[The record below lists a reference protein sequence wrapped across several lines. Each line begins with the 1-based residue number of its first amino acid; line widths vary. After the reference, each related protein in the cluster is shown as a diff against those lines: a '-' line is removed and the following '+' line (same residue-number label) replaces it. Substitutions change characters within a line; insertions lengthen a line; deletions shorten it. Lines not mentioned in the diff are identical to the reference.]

1 MLPYLIDLG
10 RVDLP
15 LLGPT
20 HLALPTY
27 GVLIA
32 LAVLAGWFWFMRNAG
47 REGLPLDRAASAALW
62 SLLAA
67 IVGGKL
73 GLALVEYD
81 RYLLEPSNMLGT
93 GFLQAA
99 GLIWAAV
106 LAALATLI
114 GLSWRWELPLGR
126 LLDAAAIPVPLSQAI
141 GRMGCL
147 MAGCCFGDRCH
158 APWAIV
164 YHSHEAHAR
173 TGVPLDTPLHPAPI
187 YEALWCVLAVLPIL
201 LLARRWRRRPGEVAL
216 LYCTVYGAGRFFIEF
231 ARGDTA
237 RGLWFDGA
245 LSTSQL
251 ISLAVVPIALS
262 AFLWLRFRSGD
273 SREHPSVGSH
283 TRSGEPE
290 SR

>member
-1 MLPYLIDLG
+1 MHPYLIDLG
-10 RVDLP
+10 HVDLP

-32 LAVLAGWFWFMRNAG
+32 LAVLTGWFWFVRNVR
-47 REGLPLDRAASAALW
+47 REGLPGDRAPSAALW

-67 IVGGKL
+67 ILGGKL

-81 RYLLEPSNMLGT
+81 RYLLEPSNMLSS

-106 LAALATLI
+106 LSALVTLVA
-114 GLSWRWELPLGR
+114 LSRRWDLPLGR
-126 LLDAAAIPVPLSQAI
+126 LLDAAAVPVPLAQAI

-147 MAGCCFGDRCH
+147 MAGCCYGGQCH

-173 TGVPLDTPLHPAPI
+173 TGVPLGTPLHPAPV
-187 YEALWCVLAVLPIL
+187 YEALWCLLAVLPL
-201 LLARRWRRRPGEVAL
+201 LLLVRRHRRRPGEVAL
-216 LYCTVYGAGRFFIEF
+216 VYCTAYGLGRFFIEF
-231 ARGDTA
+231 ARGDA
-237 RGLWFDGA
+237 GRGLWLSGT
-245 LSTSQL
+245 LSTSQI
-251 ISLAVVPIALS
+251 ISLVVVPVTAGAL
-262 AFLWLRFRSGD
+262 LWLRFRAAPD
-273 SREHPSVGSH
+273 APVDAP
-283 TRSGEPE
+283 PE
-290 SR
+290 DR